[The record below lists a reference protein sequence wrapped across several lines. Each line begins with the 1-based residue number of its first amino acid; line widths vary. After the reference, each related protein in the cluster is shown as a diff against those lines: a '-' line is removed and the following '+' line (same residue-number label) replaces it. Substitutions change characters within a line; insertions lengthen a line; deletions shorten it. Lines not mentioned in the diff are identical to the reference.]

1 MKHITR
7 SVRNTGHLYYAQLYW
22 SLALSHRGGNDW
34 EKYYKS
40 MAAWLLKQQSKD
52 GSWQGDG
59 VGTVYGTGIA
69 LTILQLPYSYA
80 PIYQR

>member
-1 MKHITR
+1 
-7 SVRNTGHLYYAQLYW
+7 
-22 SLALSHRGGNDW
+22 
-34 EKYYKS
+34 